1 MRIAFVSD
9 AYVPVPTG
17 TAVSVEILKRTL
29 EKMGHTVYVFAPEY
43 KGWKDQSS
51 YVIRLP
57 GMFRKSPE
65 YAPWVWPTTSV
76 NREKVKK
83 LRLDVVHSHYFFD
96 LFPFA
101 IRLARAIDVPLV
113 HTFYKIFP
121 EFARNNPPL
130 LTSRQRAAEKS
141 IVKTC
146 DFAQNCD
153 QIIALSTASKK
164 YYMDLSISTPIKILP
179 VGIFV
184 RDFSSLPAETIKA
197 KYKIPLK
204 RKLLLFVG
212 RVDENDNIKFL
223 LHSFKKVWKAIDDV
237 HLMIVGGGERLKDF
251 RRAISDQPY
260 HKYVT
265 LTGIMTKSQV
275 NRIFGAADIFVYPAQ
290 LDPQPLVILE
300 SLASGTPVVAVKGFG
315 AQDFIEKNQD
325 GLISDF
331 TVDDFSDKIIELLRR
346 DKMRLDFSMKARLGA
361 SKFKT
366 SNLTADLLDLYHE
379 TIENYSNKLTK

>member
-9 AYVPVPTG
+9 AYIPVPTG
-17 TAVSVEILKRTL
+17 TAVSVEILKRSL
-29 EKMGHTVYVFAPEY
+29 EKMGHVVYVFAPEY
-43 KGWKDQSS
+43 KTWKDQDR

-57 GMFRKSPE
+57 AIFRKSPK
-65 YAPWVWPTTSV
+65 YAPWVWPTVSV
-76 NREKVKK
+76 NREQIKK
-83 LRLDVVHSHYFFD
+83 LHLDIVHSHYFFD

-101 IRLARAIDVPLV
+101 IRLARAVDVPLI

-130 LTSRQRAAEKS
+130 FMSSQRAAENS
-141 IVKTC
+141 ILKTC
-146 DFAQNCD
+146 DYAKSCD
-153 QIIALSTASKK
+153 QIIALSVASKK
-164 YYMDLSISTPIKILP
+164 YFSDLSISTPIKVLP

-204 RKLLLFVG
+204 RKLLLYVG

-223 LHSFKKVWKAIDDV
+223 LHSFKKVWKAVDDV
-237 HLMIVGGGERLKDF
+237 HLMIVGGGPRLKDF
-251 RRAISDQPY
+251 RRAIVDQPY

-265 LTGIMTKSQV
+265 LTGTMTKAQV
-275 NRIFGAADIFVYPAQ
+275 NKVFGAADIFVYPAR
-290 LDPQPLVILE
+290 LDPEPLVILE

-315 AQDFIEKNQD
+315 AQDFVEKNQD

-331 TVDDFSDKIIELLRR
+331 TIEDFSDKIIELLRR
-346 DKMRLDFSMKARLGA
+346 DKMRLDFSMKARFNAG
-361 SKFKT
+361 KFKT
-366 SNLTADLLDLYHE
+366 SNLTGDLLDLYHE
-379 TIENYSNKLTK
+379 TIENHSNKLTK